1 MSDFVNHY
9 EILEISSSASFETVE
24 RVFRYLAKRYHPD
37 SAEHGDIQKFA
48 QIAEA
53 YEVVGSPERRASF
66 DLELNKQK
74 AVEVELDKGAASIGD
89 DTADRHRL
97 LSLFYAQRRKDI
109 KKPGLGINSVE
120 QMMGIPVEVLDFHVW
135 FFRERGWIQREE
147 GGAISITADGV
158 EKLEASAERQAEQ
171 DRLRITNTAT
181 SPAPVPAPAV
191 GAMPPTTPSTNV

>member
-37 SAEHGDIQKFA
+37 SSEHGDIQKFT

-135 FFRERGWIQREE
+135 FFRERGWIH
-147 GGAISITADGV
+147 A
-158 EKLEASAERQAEQ
+158 KKAERSRSLLMA
-171 DRLRITNTAT
+171 
-181 SPAPVPAPAV
+181 
-191 GAMPPTTPSTNV
+191 